1 MAEKYDG
8 IVESVRYT
16 PDGRVSY
23 VRLYERRG
31 PAFSDRILV
40 VREAFILRLKLRKR
54 IFTGTRLPYL
64 GGMFKTGARV
74 TLVGSAGQEWIVSG
88 AGKTG
93 RDFFENVP
101 LF

>member
-16 PDGRVSY
+16 PDGRVSC
-23 VRLYERRG
+23 VRVYERRG
-31 PAFSDRILV
+31 PAFSDRILLD
-40 VREAFILRLKLRKR
+40 REAFIQRLRTRKQF
-54 IFTGTRLPYL
+54 FTGKRLPYL
-64 GGMFKTGARV
+64 GGTFKTGSRV

-93 RDFFENVP
+93 RDFIEDVP
-101 LF
+101 FF